1 MMTKLLFALAV
12 VLVCETLGAAPTTTT
27 TTTPSATEAPPPIAA
42 RPFVWPQWLR
52 DAINRVTTN
61 PFIWPN

>member
-1 MMTKLLFALAV
+1 MIAKALFALAV
-12 VLVCETLGAAPTTTT
+12 VLVCETLGAAPTN
-27 TTTPSATEAPPPIAA
+27 TTPSATEAPPPIAA